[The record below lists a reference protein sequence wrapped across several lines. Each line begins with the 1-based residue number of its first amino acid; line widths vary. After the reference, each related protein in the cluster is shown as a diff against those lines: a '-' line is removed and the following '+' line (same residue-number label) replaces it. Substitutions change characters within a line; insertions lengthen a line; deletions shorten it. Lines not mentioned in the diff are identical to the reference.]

1 MQNKGKRIKRRGEER
16 RGSEDKKSKDQENMR
31 SDSILWE
38 GSKSRVG
45 LYSNTLFRNADMRNK
60 GGMVKIS
67 IRNVWHNKV
76 KQDRKKQATMENSVP
91 QDGPQLN

>member
-1 MQNKGKRIKRRGEER
+1 
-16 RGSEDKKSKDQENMR
+16 MR

-38 GSKSRVG
+38 RIKSRVG

-60 GGMVKIS
+60 DGMVKIS
-67 IRNVWHNKV
+67 VRNIWHNKV
-76 KQDRKKQATMENSVP
+76 KQDKKKQAIMENSVP